1 MQTDQSLWPPLH
13 CRGRIPRFLQAP
25 QNFACVLVERGA
37 RFGELRAARGAMK
50 QADTKILFKAGD
62 RARDGR
68 CPGIRGNCSFRKAA
82 DLYRSHEHT
91 QRAQIV
97 HFWRLRIALATKTS
111 SPLLRLSVFR
121 RGLRSI
127 STGTAADKRPKS
139 EVKALWLSAKPQGS
153 ITRSDRHDF
162 RLVPG
167 EFFDGRLAYVQ
178 VLGNHR
184 RRRSGNPVGQG

>member
-1 MQTDQSLWPPLH
+1 MQKDQFLWAPLP

-25 QNFACVLVERGA
+25 QNAACVLVECGA
-37 RFGELRAARGAMK
+37 RLGEMRAARGAMK

-62 RARDGR
+62 RARDSR
-68 CPGIRGNCSFRKAA
+68 CRIRGNCSFRKAA

-111 SPLLRLSVFR
+111 STRPISPLLRLSVFR

-127 STGTAADKRPKS
+127 STGTAADERPKS
-139 EVKALWLSAKPQGS
+139 EGKGPVAFCKAQGIHNS
-153 ITRSDRHDF
+153 IR
-162 RLVPG
+162 P
-167 EFFDGRLAYVQ
+167 A
-178 VLGNHR
+178 
-184 RRRSGNPVGQG
+184 